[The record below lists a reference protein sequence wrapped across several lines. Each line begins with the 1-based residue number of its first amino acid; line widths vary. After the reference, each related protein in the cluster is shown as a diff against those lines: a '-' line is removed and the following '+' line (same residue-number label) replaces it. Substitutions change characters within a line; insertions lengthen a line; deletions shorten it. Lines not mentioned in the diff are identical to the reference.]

1 MVLLSPPLQARTT
14 NFFGPPGVRL
24 GLLHGS
30 SLGFKVIYLILVPNV
45 WNRVLERLK
54 CLLVAFKES
63 RQPLDLLGKASPLY
77 FEYFIGAVGIHII
90 NQLP

>member
-30 SLGFKVIYLILVPNV
+30 SLGFIIYLISVKIIG
-45 WNRVLERLK
+45 NRVLERLE
-54 CLLVAFKES
+54 CLLVALKEA
-63 RQPLDLLGKASPLY
+63 RQPLYLLCQPIPLCL
-77 FEYFIGAVGIHII
+77 EHLKGAVGIHIVYK
-90 NQLP
+90 LP

>member
-1 MVLLSPPLQARTT
+1 MVLLSPPLQALTT

-45 WNRVLERLK
+45 RNRVL
-54 CLLVAFKES
+54 
-63 RQPLDLLGKASPLY
+63 
-77 FEYFIGAVGIHII
+77 
-90 NQLP
+90 